1 MAQSPEFWTF
11 VVTSLFVFLLGG
23 TMTVL
28 SYLAYRREDKRS
40 LWVAGFGFGLVTTGG
55 LIAVIYQFGVRRTYF
70 VSNRELLSL
79 QTIQA
84 FVLAIGL
91 LALVYSLTKY

>member
-1 MAQSPEFWTF
+1 MAQPPEFWTF
-11 VVTSLFVFLLGG
+11 VVTSLFVLLLGG

-28 SYLAYRREDKRS
+28 SYLAYRREDKQS
-40 LWVAGFGFGLVTTGG
+40 LWIAGFGFGLVTTAG

-84 FVLAIGL
+84 AVLTLGL
-91 LALVYSLTKY
+91 LALIYSLTKY